1 MTKTLSLPSSMVNVI
16 DNIQKLSSSI
26 EADKIVKTDTD
37 IVGYDSAGNELFAF
51 RGISDFS
58 KFTLADGEEFDTEDD
73 PIADLQQQNANLLL
87 QIALQEQAITEMGN
101 QNAAI
106 MLQLAGGTN

>member
-1 MTKTLSLPSSMVNVI
+1 MSKVLNAPGIDPLS
-16 DNIQKLSSSI
+16 
-26 EADKIVKTDTD
+26 ADKITKTDTD

-58 KFTLADGEEFDTEDD
+58 QFMLDGGAEFDTEDD
-73 PIADLQQQNANLLL
+73 PIGVLQQQNAQILL
-87 QIALQEQAITEMGN
+87 QSAQQAQTIGDLQT

-106 MLQLAGGTN
+106 MLQLAQAQTGGLLNVEVMD